1 MAIRHLKTA
10 AGWFILIRC
19 TGRDLPEE
27 TDLTI
32 KSMEN
37 NMKKNLKMMALVFA
51 GVAGLSLF
59 AAEASKAKEATAK
72 TEAKPAPAAVD
83 IWASLPEVVAEIDG
97 VPMKKQE
104 VIAVFMEQ
112 MPDGK
117 IPAYLTA
124 DMVGQMAPQMIR
136 SVVVSKL
143 MDKEMEKSGFKASAE
158 NTRKYITDQL
168 NKASKE
174 QLDMLNQQLAMQGKN
189 LNQHIDAMVSNPGVQ
204 KGIAKM
210 MFAEQTY
217 LKNVKVTEDEAKKY
231 YEANPDMFKSPADP
245 EGSVR
250 ASHILVKVDAKA
262 DEAAKKAALA
272 KINDIKAQLAKN
284 PGLFETIAKST
295 SDCPSGKNGGS
306 LGAFSKGQMV
316 PEFETVAFALE
327 PGKIS
332 DVVTT
337 QFGYHLIRRDATKGS
352 ATVPFAEVKDRLID
366 YMENQKAMTA
376 EQDYVESLEKK
387 AKVKYLVKPAA
398 PAAPVAAPAAK

>member
-1 MAIRHLKTA
+1 
-10 AGWFILIRC
+10 
-19 TGRDLPEE
+19 
-27 TDLTI
+27 
-32 KSMEN
+32 
-37 NMKKNLKMMALVFA
+37 MKKNLKMMALVFA

-59 AAEASKAKEATAK
+59 AAEAPKAKETAK
-72 TEAKPAPAAVD
+72 KPEAKPAAAAVD
-83 IWASLPEVVAEIDG
+83 IWASLPEVVAEVDG

-117 IPAYLTA
+117 IPPYLTA
-124 DMVGQMAPQMIR
+124 EMVGQMAPQMVR

-143 MDKEMEKSGFKASAE
+143 MDKEMAKSGFKASAE

-168 NKASKE
+168 KKASKE

-189 LNQHIDAMVSNPGVQ
+189 INQHIDAMVANPAVQ

-217 LKNVKVTEDEAKKY
+217 LKNIKVSEADAKKY
-231 YEANPDMFKSPADP
+231 YDANPDMFKSPADP

-250 ASHILVKVDAKA
+250 ASHILVKVDPKA
-262 DEAAKKAALA
+262 DDAAKKAALA

-284 PGLFETIAKST
+284 PALFETLAKSS

-306 LGAFSKGQMV
+306 LGAFAKGQMV
-316 PEFETVAFALE
+316 PEFEAAAFTLQ

-332 DVVTT
+332 DIVTT
-337 QFGYHLIRRDATKGS
+337 QFGYHIIRRDASKG
-352 ATVPFAEVKDRLID
+352 ADTVPFAEVKERLID
-366 YMENQKAMTA
+366 FMENQKAMTA
-376 EQDYVESLEKK
+376 EQEYVDSLEKK